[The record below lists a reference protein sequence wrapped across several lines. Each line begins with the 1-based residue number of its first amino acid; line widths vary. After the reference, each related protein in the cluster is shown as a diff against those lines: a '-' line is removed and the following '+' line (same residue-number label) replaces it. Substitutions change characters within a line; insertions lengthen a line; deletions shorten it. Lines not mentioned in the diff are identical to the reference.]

1 MTPAASACILLLL
14 CLANRWRRSR
24 CGSFLGRNRL
34 LMSEDGEV
42 GTIHAA
48 QIATTALLRMD
59 HVRSVI
65 TLGVESRGERQ
76 NFRGTKLHAE
86 TAGLAALYHD
96 LHCTF
101 GHCCPFLW
109 RALLKVGSH
118 ACGFCLLDFAVALGV
133 LRCGWEAHPLT
144 ERCID
149 SCPATAQDEVISVT
163 CRCEV
168 RHVERSRLALR
179 HSLFAFG
186 CHPSED
192 FSPSRGIC
200 CSQLAVST

>member
-76 NFRGTKLHAE
+76 NFRGTKLHTE
-86 TAGLAALYHD
+86 TAGLTALYHD

-101 GHCCPFLW
+101 GHCCPFLS
-109 RALLKVGSH
+109 RTLQKEPGA
-118 ACGFCLLDFAVALGV
+118 AVATFFFLISPSYLVFTLRLGSS
-133 LRCGWEAHPLT
+133 PST
-144 ERCID
+144 ERWFD
-149 SCPATAQDEVISVT
+149 SRPGATQDEVMKIT
-163 CRCEV
+163 LRCEV
-168 RHVERSRLALR
+168 RHV
-179 HSLFAFG
+179 
-186 CHPSED
+186 
-192 FSPSRGIC
+192 
-200 CSQLAVST
+200 VVT